1 MKNNISIGI
10 DNGVT
15 GGIVAIDDNGQII
28 TKFKMP
34 IVKRK
39 WGSKQRNFVDA
50 EKLYKAIGDIK
61 GDGIAIAYLERP
73 THAPSHDSLR
83 SMVDSYA
90 TTRTVLELLLIHT
103 VAVDAIHW
111 QKTFWTKPKGIKAK
125 DYDTK
130 KEALRVANE
139 KWEHESW
146 LATSRSSVPHSGIVD
161 AVLIAEYGRNLHL
174 NTAEHGS

>member
-1 MKNNISIGI
+1 MGNISIGI

-15 GGIVAIDDNGQII
+15 GGVVMLDNDGEII
-28 TKFKMP
+28 TKFRMP
-34 IVKRK
+34 IIKRK

-50 EKLYKAIGDIK
+50 EILKAEIEIK
-61 GDGIAIAYLERP
+61 TQGKIAIAYLERP

-83 SMVDSYA
+83 SMVDSFA
-90 TTRTVLELLLIHT
+90 TIRTVLDLMLIHT
-103 VAVDAIHW
+103 VNVDAIHW

-146 LATSRSSVPHSGIVD
+146 LATPRSYVPHSGIVD
-161 AVLIAEYGRNLHL
+161 AVLIAEYGRNL
-174 NTAEHGS
+174 TQQ